1 MINYDLDK
9 IKAVIFDVDGV
20 LSRQTITLASSGE
33 PLRTVNIKD
42 GYAIQLAQKMGLR
55 IAILTGGTTEA
66 IRKRYEGLG
75 VEDIFMGCA
84 VKIHTYDEFLAKYQL
99 SDEEIIYVG
108 DDIPDYEVMRRC
120 GCPCCPADACSDIKS
135 ISRYISSANGGE
147 GVGRDIVEQVLR
159 AKGHWLS
166 SAKAFDGNHKVPSSK
181 FKVPSKMNY
190 KIILASN
197 SPRRRELLAGLDI
210 PFEVKVI
217 KGIDESYPESLDA
230 YEVAEYI
237 SCKKAEAYR
246 GLLDEEASEEQGE
259 DAAQTLILTADTVV
273 IAPTADEQNDQEGKG
288 VILGKPKDE
297 EDAVRMLRML
307 SGKTHHV
314 VTGVCLTTRSQQRHF
329 SVTTEVTFK
338 QLSDAEIRYYISH
351 YKPFDKAGAYGIQEW
366 IGYIGCTGLK
376 GSYFNVMGLPVQRI
390 YEEIARM

>member
-1 MINYDLDK
+1 
-9 IKAVIFDVDGV
+9 
-20 LSRQTITLASSGE
+20 
-33 PLRTVNIKD
+33 
-42 GYAIQLAQKMGLR
+42 
-55 IAILTGGTTEA
+55 
-66 IRKRYEGLG
+66 
-75 VEDIFMGCA
+75 
-84 VKIHTYDEFLAKYQL
+84 
-99 SDEEIIYVG
+99 
-108 DDIPDYEVMRRC
+108 
-120 GCPCCPADACSDIKS
+120 
-135 ISRYISSANGGE
+135 
-147 GVGRDIVEQVLR
+147 
-159 AKGHWLS
+159 
-166 SAKAFDGNHKVPSSK
+166 
-181 FKVPSKMNY
+181 MNY

-197 SPRRRELLAGLDI
+197 SPRRKELLAGLDI

-217 KGIDESYPESLDA
+217 KGIDESYPETLDA

-237 SCKKAEAYR
+237 SGKKAEAYR
-246 GLLDEEASEEQGE
+246 GLLDGKASEEQGE
-259 DAAQTLILTADTVV
+259 EAVQTLILTADTVV
-273 IAPTADEQNDQEGKG
+273 IAPTAYEQNDQEGKG

-329 SVTTEVTFK
+329 SVITEVTFK

-390 YEEIARM
+390 YEEIASM